1 MRTEMKREWIV
12 LADRAHAKIYTRHY
26 VDGAMQQ
33 ILMLEHPEARNFQ
46 HEEGTDRP
54 GHSHGSASHHRFA
67 YEDHADFPEQE
78 SEIFLHAVADEINEA
93 AQQEEMDKV
102 ILVALPKTMA
112 VIKSGLNTHTL
123 SKVSGEYAKNLI
135 GVPEHTLGDRI
146 DKLQELK

>member
-1 MRTEMKREWIV
+1 MRSQKQREWIV

-26 VDGAMQQ
+26 VDGAMRQ
-33 ILMLEHPEARNFQ
+33 ILVLEHPEARRFQ

-78 SEIFLHAVADEINEA
+78 SEIFLNAVAGEINEA
-93 AQQEEMDKV
+93 AAQNEIDKL

-112 VIKSGLNTHTL
+112 VIKSGLNEHTL
-123 SKVSGEYAKNLI
+123 SKVAGEYAKNLVGI
-135 GVPEHTLGDRI
+135 PEHTLGDRI